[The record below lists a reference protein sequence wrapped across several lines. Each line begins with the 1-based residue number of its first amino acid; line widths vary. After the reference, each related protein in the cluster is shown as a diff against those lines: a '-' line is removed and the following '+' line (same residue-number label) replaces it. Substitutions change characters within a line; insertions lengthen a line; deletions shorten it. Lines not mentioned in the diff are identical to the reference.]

1 MSIIP
6 ALRSMKQASEY
17 EASLGYMVTS
27 RLTYITQQESKLK
40 IKTKEK
46 QFQEQTAE
54 SEAIVS

>member
-1 MSIIP
+1 
-6 ALRSMKQASEY
+6 MKQASEY

-27 RLTYITQQESKLK
+27 RLTYVTQQESKLK